1 MVLCSQAQKDLGA
14 TLAPLNGV
22 TALDEALDTI
32 EACDSQ
38 SDCGEGLAC
47 FPYYLTMNEEATI
60 YDNGSACFDEGL
72 VEVCGEADH
81 NMGGTMRFVNSEY
94 DGLRE
99 YSIDFSCELVASGAS
114 YIATAFVAAIASL
127 NMF

>member
-1 MVLCSQAQKDLGA
+1 
-14 TLAPLNGV
+14 
-22 TALDEALDTI
+22 
-32 EACDSQ
+32 
-38 SDCGEGLAC
+38 
-47 FPYYLTMNEEATI
+47 MNEEATI

-99 YSIDFSCELVASGAS
+99 YSIEVSCELISPDTCEGAS
-114 YIATAFVAAIASL
+114 YIATVFVIAIATL